1 MPFFFFEAMGSGITS
16 NTVSG
21 GGDPEDD
28 QDADGEDLSLA
39 SMKRYIM

>member
-1 MPFFFFEAMGSGITS
+1 MGSGITS
-16 NTVSG
+16 NTVSGGG